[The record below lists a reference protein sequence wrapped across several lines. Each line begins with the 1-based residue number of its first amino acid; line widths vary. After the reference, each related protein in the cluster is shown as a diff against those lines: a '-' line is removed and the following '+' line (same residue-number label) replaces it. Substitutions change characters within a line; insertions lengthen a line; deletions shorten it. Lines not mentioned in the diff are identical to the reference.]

1 MQLENGESVVTAA
14 NVVPKYEVCNNAA
27 TNKTNKQKVNDFNPF
42 VPLVA
47 IDLVLGRRRNKRHF
61 SWSAKEEG
69 KSLKIRFNLIEK
81 RATYWLVED
90 QKLNSF

>member
-42 VPLVA
+42 CPSGSLA
-47 IDLVLGRRRNKRHF
+47 AAEQTTLFLI
-61 SWSAKEEG
+61 EEG
-69 KSLKIRFNLIEK
+69 GREIL
-81 RATYWLVED
+81 ED
-90 QKLNSF
+90 